1 MLYWMKPL
9 PEADIDYEK
18 YRPFIRND
26 WFRRNFMWF
35 VYLLQ
40 ATLVSLSI
48 FLGVWKFSNVFIRLI
63 LFLLVYLVHEL
74 LHVSVVWRIGDIS
87 LTHSGIFFWLN
98 SSAKMSKIR
107 FLLFMS
113 MPLLVLSIV
122 PMVIAL
128 FSNGSVYQC
137 MSYIAW
143 INAIIAGADII
154 NTFLIIIKPRNSVFY
169 RGFYKIE
176 SNEETK

>member
-1 MLYWMKPL
+1 MFYWLKPL

-18 YRPFIRND
+18 YKPFISNN
-26 WFRRNFMWF
+26 WFRQNFMYF

-40 ATLVSLSI
+40 AMLVTLSI
-48 FLGVWKFSNVFIRLI
+48 LFGVWKFSNVFIKLI
-63 LFLLVYLVHEL
+63 VFLMVYFVHEL
-74 LHVSVVWRIGDIS
+74 LHISVVWRIGDIS

-98 SSAKMSKIR
+98 SSAKMSKMR

-113 MPLLVLSIV
+113 MPLLILSIV
-122 PMVIAL
+122 PMMIAL
-128 FSNGSVYQC
+128 ISYGPVYQY
-137 MSYIAW
+137 MRYIAW

-169 RGFYKIE
+169 RGFYKIAKIE
-176 SNEETK
+176 GAK

>member
-18 YRPFIRND
+18 YKPFISNN
-26 WFRRNFMWF
+26 WFRQNFMYF

-40 ATLVSLSI
+40 VFLVTLSI
-48 FLGVWKFSNVFIRLI
+48 SFGVWKFSNAFIKLIVFLM
-63 LFLLVYLVHEL
+63 VYLVHEL
-74 LHVSVVWRIGDIS
+74 LHISVVWRIGDIS

-113 MPLLVLSIV
+113 MPLLILSFI
-122 PMVIAL
+122 PMIIAL
-128 FSNGSVYQC
+128 FSDGFVYRY
-137 MSYIAW
+137 MRYIAW

-154 NTFLIIIKPRNSVFY
+154 NTVLIIIKPRNSVFY
-169 RGFYKIE
+169 RGFYKI
-176 SNEETK
+176 TKIEGEK